1 MSSIQKLET
10 AGRVLY
16 GQTWQTQL
24 SSNLVNSKGNPLDHR
39 RLQHWVAG
47 TVPVPEWVWPQIRVL
62 AEQRRKEIE
71 DFLKLA

>member
-10 AGRVLY
+10 AGRALY
-16 GQTWQTQL
+16 GKTWQTQL
-24 SSNLVNSKGNPLDHR
+24 SANLVNSKGNPLDHR

-47 TVPVPEWVWPQIRVL
+47 TVPVPEWVWPQIEGL
-62 AEQRRKEIE
+62 AKKRIKEIE